1 MAWEADLKAVTISSK
16 WQVVIPRE
24 ERERLRLS
32 KGQKLLVVPWDDMIA
47 LIPDRDIS
55 ELRGAFPNLSADD
68 LREEND
74 RM

>member
-1 MAWEADLKAVTISSK
+1 MKAVTISSK

-55 ELRGAFPNLSADD
+55 ELKGAFPHLSAEGV
-68 LREEND
+68 REEND

>member
-1 MAWEADLKAVTISSK
+1 MKAITISSK
-16 WQVVIPRE
+16 WQVMIPRT
-24 ERERLRLS
+24 ERERLKLC

-55 ELRGAFPNLSADD
+55 ELKGAFPQVSTEGI
-68 LREEND
+68 REEND